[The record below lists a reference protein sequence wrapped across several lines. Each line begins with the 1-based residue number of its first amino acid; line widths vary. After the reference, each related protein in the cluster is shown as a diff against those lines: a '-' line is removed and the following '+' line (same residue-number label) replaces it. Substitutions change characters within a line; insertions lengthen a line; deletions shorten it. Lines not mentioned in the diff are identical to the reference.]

1 MAPNSYRVAD
11 AFTTPAYSSAYEEVE
26 AFNRRKEEDMKRLD
40 TGHGVRR
47 RKRFHDRFEQA
58 SDEESGSPGE
68 SDSADDAGSDAG
80 EEAWKNSEGERLRDF
95 GVDEE
100 IEFYDEEDIPLGI
113 LMQQNRRH

>member
-1 MAPNSYRVAD
+1 
-11 AFTTPAYSSAYEEVE
+11 
-26 AFNRRKEEDMKRLD
+26 MKRLD
-40 TGHGVRR
+40 AGHGFRR

-58 SDEESGSPGE
+58 SDEGSGSPGE

-113 LMQQNRRH
+113 LMQQNRRHQ